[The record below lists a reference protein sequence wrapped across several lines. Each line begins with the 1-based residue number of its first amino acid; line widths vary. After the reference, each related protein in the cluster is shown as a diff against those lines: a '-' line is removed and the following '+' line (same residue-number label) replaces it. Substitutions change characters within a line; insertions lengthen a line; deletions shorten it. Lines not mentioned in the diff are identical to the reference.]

1 MKAGIWLAPFVAE
14 AKSAL
19 FRENPFW
26 FCKDNNGDFIKC
38 GSNWSGFYALNL
50 KNSEVIDYIKKCLHF
65 YVEMGFDF
73 FKLDFLNAAN
83 VCNYEGK
90 TRSQVAQKA
99 YSLLRKNN
107 IRLSE
112 KQRIAL
118 STINSLFGSLLM
130 TSDNP
135 KDYDEKQFL
144 QLKEIFSLFQDA
156 KNVDFETLENK
167 IRITY
172 EFKGERKVLIYDV
185 KKGNLGK
192 PVARIGAPAEGR
204 PGV

>member
-1 MKAGIWLAPFVAE
+1 MWKWVLI
-14 AKSAL
+14 
-19 FRENPFW
+19 
-26 FCKDNNGDFIKC
+26 
-38 GSNWSGFYALNL
+38 
-50 KNSEVIDYIKKCLHF
+50 
-65 YVEMGFDF
+65 F

-83 VCNYEGK
+83 VYNYEGK

-172 EFKGERKVLIYDV
+172 EFKGERKVERRDERRLV
-185 KKGNLGK
+185 REVRK
-192 PVARIGAPAEGR
+192 A
-204 PGV
+204 

>member
-1 MKAGIWLAPFVAE
+1 MWKWVLI
-14 AKSAL
+14 
-19 FRENPFW
+19 
-26 FCKDNNGDFIKC
+26 
-38 GSNWSGFYALNL
+38 
-50 KNSEVIDYIKKCLHF
+50 
-65 YVEMGFDF
+65 F

-83 VCNYEGK
+83 VFNYEGK

-118 STINSLFGSLLM
+118 STINSLFGSLSM

-172 EFKGERKVLIYDV
+172 EFKGERKVLIY
-185 KKGNLGK
+185 GM
-192 PVARIGAPAEGR
+192 
-204 PGV
+204 